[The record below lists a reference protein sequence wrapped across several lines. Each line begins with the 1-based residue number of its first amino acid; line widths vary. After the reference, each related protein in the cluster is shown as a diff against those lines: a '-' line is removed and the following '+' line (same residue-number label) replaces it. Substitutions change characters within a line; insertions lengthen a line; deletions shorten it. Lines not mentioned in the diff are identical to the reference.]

1 MKIVM
6 QDIFLKWIQ
15 STQKH
20 YWNLIKTYHFY
31 LKEENQKKV
40 EKRVCSIED
49 KEKYVILIRA
59 LKQALNNGLKFKN
72 VHRVIE
78 FNQEAWLRP
87 YIDVNTKLK
96 KEALNEFETDF
107 FKLLNNFVFGKT
119 MENVRKHRDI
129 KLITTEKGRTKL
141 AS

>member
-72 VHRVIE
+72 VHRVIK
-78 FNQEAWLRP
+78 FNQEAWLKP

-129 KLITTEKGRTKL
+129 KLVTTEKRKN
-141 AS
+141 

>member
-72 VHRVIE
+72 VHRVIK